1 MKRNNDMKHLSYHY
15 IIGLLAACLLSAT
28 FAGCTR
34 EADEPVADGRTVTI
48 RLDIP
53 MLEAATR
60 VDVAGDENAIHQLR
74 VIILSQGA
82 TSINKTYSTTDLA
95 GGSITIDNVPVGP
108 VQMYVIAN
116 EESLGKDYS
125 GLATLQKDVI
135 TVNDTRKVLIKD
147 ESRYW
152 FPKRG
157 SEFPEAGLP
166 MSWMDKSLT
175 INPPTDTPQTI
186 EVNLVRAV
194 AKLNI
199 LMNNALTEPITID
212 QMSFGKFF
220 GDRLYLFA
228 EGALDVPNQTPYE
241 TQYTSRDFPLLT
253 EEKITIEGGKTEQLV
268 LYIYPSFAWTNPLED
283 SPYTIG
289 FHTEAGNKYQPQY
302 FVNSYG
308 ALNSIARNTQINIY
322 ATLSAP
328 ANVEISF
335 EVVPWAEKNVE
346 VPSFN

>member
-1 MKRNNDMKHLSYHY
+1 MKHLSYHY

-34 EADEPVADGRTVTI
+34 EADEPVADGRTATI

-82 TSINKTYSTTDLA
+82 TSINKTYTTTDLT
-95 GGSITIDNVPVGP
+95 GGSITIDNVPVGQ

-116 EESLGKDYS
+116 EKSLDKDYS
-125 GLATLQKDVI
+125 DLATLQNDVI
-135 TVNDTRKVLIKD
+135 TVGEARKVLIKD
-147 ESRYW
+147 ESRTY

-166 MSWMDKSLT
+166 MSWMNKNLT

-199 LMNNALTEPITID
+199 TMNNALSDPITITG
-212 QMSFGKFF
+212 MSFGKFF
-220 GDRLYLFA
+220 GNSLYLFH
-228 EGALDVPNQTPYE
+228 ETNLDVPEDNSGDMYASKPY
-241 TQYTSRDFPLLT
+241 SDLD
-253 EEKITIEGGKTEQLV
+253 ITIQGNQSEQLV
-268 LYIYPSFAWTNPLED
+268 LYIYPSFAWKD
-283 SPYTIG
+283 AAQASPYTIG
-289 FHTEAGNKYQPQY
+289 FTTEAGGNYTPQA
-302 FVNSYG
+302 FVNNYG
-308 ALNSIARNTQINIY
+308 ALNSIARNTQVNIS
-322 ATLSAP
+322 ATLRTDTHI
-328 ANVEISF
+328 EIVF
-335 EVVPWAEKNVE
+335 EAVPWEKNTVD
-346 VPSFN
+346 VPPFN